1 MLECLINCDRRDEA
15 AEWLDAMR
23 DPHARMYPSPLA
35 STYNVLIKDS
45 TRRCAHPDDVENVLT
60 AMANDG
66 VSPSAATIDNIIN
79 FHIRMEDPQ
88 AAVTAIQDMFTQY
101 GARPTPPTF
110 VYLLAG
116 LLAAGDHYEAR
127 RAVFVLNQLWPLDEE
142 TQTRPSNMLSQT
154 ELAHLF
160 ATYDAEIDF
169 RWAFRRQEST

>member
-1 MLECLINCDRRDEA
+1 
-15 AEWLDAMR
+15 
-23 DPHARMYPSPLA
+23 MYPAPSA
-35 STYNVLIKDS
+35 STYNVLIKDRI
-45 TRRCAHPDDVENVLT
+45 RRRAHPDEVENVLT

-79 FHIRMEDPQ
+79 FHITVEDPQ

-101 GARPTPPTF
+101 GARPTAPTF

-127 RAVFVLNQLWPLDEE
+127 RAVYVLNQLWPLDEK
-142 TQTRPSNMLSQT
+142 TQTRPSNMLSQR
-154 ELAHLF
+154 ELTDLF

-169 RWAFRRQEST
+169 RWILRTEDSK